1 MLLTI
6 EITFPRRPKKRGV
19 IITGRDAWA
28 LIKLADAGSLGCTPI
43 CTPGPRWSAY
53 VHNLRRMGFDIDTVT
68 ERHGPPFAG
77 THARYVL
84 RDIISIRALAPESE
98 GGGK

>member
-1 MLLTI
+1 MRFAI
-6 EITFPRRPKKRGV
+6 EVAFQLEPSRAV
-19 IITGRDAWA
+19 IVVTGRDAWA
-28 LIKLADAGSLGCTPI
+28 LVKLAKAGAKGCTPI

-98 GGGK
+98 GGGN

>member
-1 MLLTI
+1 MTKTI
-6 EITFPRRPKKRGV
+6 LATFPREPRRPGV
-19 IITGRDAWA
+19 QFTGRDAWA
-28 LIKLADAGSLGCTPI
+28 LVKLAEAGPRGVTPI
-43 CTPGPRWSAY
+43 DTPGPRWSAY
-53 VHNLRRMGFDIDTVT
+53 VFNLKRRGFNIETRH

-84 RDIISIRALAPESE
+84 HEIVSIRALAPSGE